1 MDLQQILGTVAV
13 RKLPFPINY
22 KSHVTSRVPNH
33 LMCGKFTHLK
43 SKPRGR
49 WGEIFWNSEQ
59 EWSMTHTH
67 IHKAQRQN
75 QNIKEVLKWAS
86 TWKHSWTESDIKE
99 QNSFMNS
106 FPIIHHHLSQDTG
119 LCSFKRSPHLV
130 STVHPPWHSPLWHL
144 QVISCKP
151 HLQRAHPSHSSISWY
166 SETGFAHVFNTC
178 QCDDFSLTNFP
189 RQQN

>member
-1 MDLQQILGTVAV
+1 MANLHIWKVNQ
-13 RKLPFPINY
+13 
-22 KSHVTSRVPNH
+22 
-33 LMCGKFTHLK
+33 
-43 SKPRGR
+43 
-49 WGEIFWNSEQ
+49 GEGEEKYFEIQNRNGVW
-59 EWSMTHTH
+59 HTH
-67 IHKAQRQN
+67 IHKAQRWN

-106 FPIIHHHLSQDTG
+106 FPIIHHLLSQDTG

-151 HLQRAHPSHSSISWY
+151 HLQRARPSHSSISWC